1 MNSYVI
7 GIEPNED
14 DGAANNTTT
23 NNADQT
29 GNKTADENLNISDD
43 MTNKENKS
51 RSGSTAAQQQQQQQ
65 QMMAKN
71 ANKVFR
77 PILSFIGV
85 DAPSGT
91 LIDNLFKEFGS
102 LLFGN
107 LKIKSVHIN
116 ILGSAL
122 SMSRLLGADAS
133 SVLSSSAPPASSTN
147 LNGSLLKGSQL
158 NSSQSH
164 FRANKSFYR

>member
-51 RSGSTAAQQQQQQQ
+51 RSGSTAAQQQQQQ

-122 SMSRLLGADAS
+122 SMSRLLGADPS

-164 FRANKSFYR
+164 FRTNKSFYR